1 MSADNRLTNLITIA
15 RSQTAAQDDQGD
27 EDIWEFAIQ
36 ARDDCTQCVVA
47 RSVTTVSSEPIALDR
62 RAELKARHREAI
74 LDAADSLI
82 LDRGK
87 ARFSVDELAERA
99 DIARRTVFNHFSSLD
114 DVIMTSCTRTLNRA
128 VDEFLTV
135 ASVTPS
141 SHGSRVHLF
150 DEVTTA
156 MKAMDLPGLVSYFF
170 GLLDG
175 DDTRTQNADGVFL
188 RSTEDLTVEL
198 ARRSGVDEFEVSIL
212 VSTLMNGI
220 AVVARHWMIQSG
232 GTLDLASRSLWDSV
246 LDRFIAIVRDGYSA
260 PS

>member
-1 MSADNRLTNLITIA
+1 V
-15 RSQTAAQDDQGD
+15 TA
-27 EDIWEFAIQ
+27 
-36 ARDDCTQCVVA
+36 
-47 RSVTTVSSEPIALDR
+47 EPIVMDR

-82 LDRGK
+82 LERGK

-135 ASVTPS
+135 ATVTPS
-141 SHGSRVHLF
+141 SHGSRAELF
-150 DEVTTA
+150 AEVTTA
-156 MKAMDLPGLVSYFF
+156 IKAMDLPGLAAYFF

-175 DDTRTQNADGVFL
+175 DDARTENADGVFM
-188 RSTEDLTVEL
+188 RSTDYLSAEL
-198 ARRSGVDEFEVSIL
+198 ARRSGIDGFEVAIL

-220 AVVARHWMIQSG
+220 AVVAGHWMLQSG
-232 GTLDLASRSLWDSV
+232 GALDASSRRLWDSL
-246 LDRFIAIVRDGYSA
+246 LDRFIRIVRDGYSA

>member
-1 MSADNRLTNLITIA
+1 M
-15 RSQTAAQDDQGD
+15 
-27 EDIWEFAIQ
+27 
-36 ARDDCTQCVVA
+36 
-47 RSVTTVSSEPIALDR
+47 TTKPILMDR

-82 LDRGK
+82 LDRGQ
-87 ARFSVDELAERA
+87 ARFSVDELADRA

-128 VDEFLTV
+128 IDDFLAV

-141 SHGSRVHLF
+141 SHGSRAALF
-150 DEVTTA
+150 AEVTTA
-156 MKAMDLPGLVSYFF
+156 IQHMDLPSLVAYFF

-175 DDTRTQNADGVFL
+175 DDARTQNADSVFM
-188 RSTEDLTVEL
+188 RSTEGLTVEL
-198 ARRSGVDEFEVSIL
+198 ARRSGVDEFEVAIL

-220 AVVARHWMIQSG
+220 SVVARHWMIESG
-232 GTLDLASRSLWDSV
+232 GTLDAASRSVWDSL
-246 LDRFIAIVRDGYSA
+246 LDRFIGIVRDGYSA

>member
-1 MSADNRLTNLITIA
+1 M
-15 RSQTAAQDDQGD
+15 
-27 EDIWEFAIQ
+27 
-36 ARDDCTQCVVA
+36 
-47 RSVTTVSSEPIALDR
+47 DR

-82 LDRGK
+82 LERGK

-114 DVIMTSCTRTLNRA
+114 DVIMTSCTRSLNRA
-128 VDEFLTV
+128 VDEFLAV

-141 SHGSRVHLF
+141 SHGSSVALF
-150 DEVTTA
+150 AEVTTA
-156 MKAMDLPGLVSYFF
+156 VKAMDLPSLVSYFF

-175 DDTRTQNADGVFL
+175 DDARAENADGVFM
-188 RSTEDLTVEL
+188 RSTEALTVEL
-198 ARRSGVDEFEVSIL
+198 ARRSGVDEFEVAIL

-220 AVVARHWMIQSG
+220 AVVARRWMVQAD
-232 GTLDLASRSLWDSV
+232 GTLDAGSRDLWDSL
-246 LDRFIAIVRDGYSA
+246 LDRFIRIVHDGYSA